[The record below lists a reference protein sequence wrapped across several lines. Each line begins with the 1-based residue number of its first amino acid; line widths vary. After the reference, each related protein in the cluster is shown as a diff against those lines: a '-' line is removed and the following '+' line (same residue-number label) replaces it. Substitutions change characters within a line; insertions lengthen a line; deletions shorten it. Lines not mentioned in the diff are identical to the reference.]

1 MPQQILVVEDNPI
14 TRKLFRVTLQGSD
27 YTVLEAPDGRTALDL
42 ADTNKDIDLVLLDL
56 LLPDI
61 HGVELM
67 QQLRKLPHYDSKP
80 ILAVTGLLSKLEE
93 ARALNAGFTA
103 YLLKPIEPSKLL
115 ETVATYLPSATP
127 PAERPGRNR
136 RVLLVDDDPVGLKF
150 QKLLLQ
156 EAGFEVMAVDN
167 AERALDIAK
176 SSPPDAVVTDLV
188 MPEVNGLELTVLMRK
203 TAKLRKV
210 PVIVTSSTYS
220 VIDDRDVRTAR
231 EMGADNFVLRTP
243 KLDYVIPALLEA
255 LEGKRKPRR
264 VKAAVPLL
272 RDFNR
277 RLIHQ
282 LEIQAAQRTHE
293 LRRYALE
300 TAKLSVLAGVAEA
313 LNRELN
319 LEMALMGALTRTL
332 DVSGVSIGAIYLK
345 EDDGRIGLKA
355 HVGLSDEQA
364 KQLLGLYGHSELLEQ
379 VCRDGKTFIVPS
391 ESIRRET
398 VDDLL
403 ERGFA
408 RSLVLIPLVAG
419 NQVQGV
425 LLLASAAREL
435 VEDWLDLADAIG
447 VQLAQAVLLS
457 RTLTQV
463 GESEQRFR
471 ELAENIKEIFFI
483 TGPNGSPVQYVSPAH
498 EQITGQKAEALYK
511 DPCAWTANIHPED
524 LPRMEKAIR
533 EGPDRLDEEYRIVRP
548 DGDLRWL
555 HARAFPVKDD
565 TGKTLRIVGIAED
578 ITRRKSAEGEAKGH
592 LGRIRALHEID
603 SAIASSLD
611 LKAILTVLLEKL
623 DLFLPHDA
631 ATVRLYNAKTQQLDL
646 VASRNVDEEEWKR
659 HMSHG
664 THALGPTWRVFQTRK
679 PLAVR
684 RIEDNFRTQRSR
696 FFVQQ
701 GLISFLGV
709 PLVAKNEALGVLTLY
724 GKEERDFTAEEIEF
738 LSTIGGQAAIAIHNA
753 QLYEKSQKQTEELE
767 VSNRVKD
774 EFLSV
779 MSHELR
785 TPLSVIMGYT
795 GLVKD
800 GLLGAINP
808 QQADALKKVLGRA
821 AEQLGMIN
829 DIMQTTQ
836 LDSRSLIIERYPVS
850 VAGLMEQL
858 RVDYQIQSS
867 KSAVKLGWNYPEGP
881 IEMTTDGAKLKQIL
895 QNIINNALKFTD
907 EGSVTVSARVTGNGD
922 QGSGIGADPRPP
934 TPGPCFIEFTVADTG
949 VGIPKD
955 KLPTIFDKFFQV
967 DSSATRLYGGV
978 GLGLYIV
985 KNFTDLLGGKIAVE
999 SESGKGATFTVRLPL
1014 DNETGA
1020 DSSAAERERGAAE

>member
-1 MPQQILVVEDNPI
+1 MPHQILVVEDNPI
-14 TRKLFRVTLQGSD
+14 TRKLFRVTLQGND

-42 ADTNKDIDLVLLDL
+42 AATHKDVDLVLQDL

-61 HGVELM
+61 HGVELV

-103 YLLKPIEPSKLL
+103 YLLKPIEPSRLL
-115 ETVATYLPSATP
+115 ETVEAYLPSATP
-127 PAERPGRNR
+127 PAQRPGRNR
-136 RVLLVDDDPVGLKF
+136 RILLVDNDPVELKL
-150 QKLLLQ
+150 QKLVLQ
-156 EAGFEVMAVDN
+156 ETGFEVMAVDN

-176 SSPPDAVVTDLV
+176 NAPPDAVVTDLV
-188 MPEVNGLELTVLMRK
+188 MPGVNGLELTVLMRK
-203 TAKLRKV
+203 NAKLRSV

-220 VIDDRDVRTAR
+220 VIEDRDVRTAK

-243 KLDYVIPALLEA
+243 KLEYVIPALLKA
-255 LEGKRKPRR
+255 LEGKRTPRHL
-264 VKAAVPLL
+264 KASALL
-272 RDFNR
+272 LKDFNR

-282 LEIQAAQRTHE
+282 LEIQAGQRKHE
-293 LRRYALE
+293 LRRSALE

-319 LEMALMGALTRTL
+319 LDMALMDALARTL
-332 DVSGVSIGAIYLK
+332 DVSGVSIGAIYLA
-345 EDDGRIGLKA
+345 EGDGKIGLKA
-355 HVGLSDEQA
+355 HLGLSDEQVKKMA
-364 KQLLGLYGHSELLEQ
+364 DLYGHPELLEQ
-379 VCRDGKTFIVPS
+379 VCRDGKAFIVPS

-398 VDDLL
+398 VDNLL
-403 ERGFA
+403 VHGFA

-435 VEDWLDLADAIG
+435 VADWLDLAGAIG

-457 RTLTQV
+457 RTLTKV

-483 TGPNGSPVQYVSPAH
+483 AGPNGSPVHYVSPAH

-511 DPCAWTANIHPED
+511 NPYAWTANVHPED
-524 LPRMEKAIR
+524 LPRIEKATR

-555 HARAFPVKDD
+555 HARTFPVKDD
-565 TGKTLRIVGIAED
+565 AGKTLRIVGIAED
-578 ITRRKSAEGEAKGH
+578 ITKRKAAEQEAKGH
-592 LGRIRALHEID
+592 LARIRALHEIG

-631 ATVRLYNAKTQQLDL
+631 ATVRLYNGETQQLDL
-646 VASRNVDEEEWKR
+646 VASRNIDEEDWKR
-659 HMSHG
+659 HMSQG
-664 THALGPTWRVFQTRK
+664 THALGPTWRVFHTRK
-679 PLAVR
+679 PLAVH
-684 RIEDNFRTQRSR
+684 RIGTDPQMPRGK
-696 FFVQQ
+696 FFLKH
-701 GLISFLGV
+701 GLISFLGA
-709 PLVAKNEALGVLTLY
+709 PLIVREEALGVLALY
-724 GKEERDFTAEEIEF
+724 AREERVFTNEEIEF

-753 QLYEKSQKQTEELE
+753 QLHEQTKKQAEALGA
-767 VSNRVKD
+767 SNRVKG

-800 GLLGAINP
+800 GMLGAINP
-808 QQADALKKVLGRA
+808 QQEDALKKVLGRA

-836 LDSRSLIIERYPVS
+836 LESHSSIVERHPVS
-850 VAGLMEQL
+850 ISGLMEQL
-858 RVDYQIQSS
+858 RAEYQNQTS
-867 KSAVKLGWNYPEGP
+867 KPAVKLAWDYPDKA
-881 IEMTTDGAKLKQIL
+881 IEINTDGAKFKQIL
-895 QNIINNALKFTD
+895 QNLINNALKFTD
-907 EGSVTVSARVTGNGD
+907 EGSVTVSARVAGD
-922 QGSGIGADPRPP
+922 QRSGIGADPRPP
-934 TPGPCFIEFTVADTG
+934 APGPRLIEVTVSDTG

-955 KLPTIFDKFFQV
+955 KLSTVFDKFFQV
-967 DSSATRLYGGV
+967 DSSETRLYGGV

-985 KNFTDLLGGKIAVE
+985 KKFTEALGGKIGVE
-999 SESGKGATFTVRLPL
+999 SEPGKGSTFTVKIPV
-1014 DNETGA
+1014 ETRVIVAQRIGPEIA
-1020 DSSAAERERGAAE
+1020 